1 MDVNQKGNMT
11 ELQVM
16 LAAME
21 KGYIPFEDAQFGEYA
36 KRHGEFDA
44 FELGFEKVNTVYSID
59 F

>member
-1 MDVNQKGNMT
+1 
-11 ELQVM
+11 
-16 LAAME
+16 ME

-44 FELGFEKVNTVYSID
+44 FDLGFEKVNTVYSID